1 MASLSPLQSSALGG
15 GLGVGGGGGSGSG
28 GRQHQL
34 MQRFR
39 ANTSQLKQKFGQAK
53 SLSLSHS
60 EFN

>member
-1 MASLSPLQSSALGG
+1 MASLSPLQSSASGG
-15 GLGVGGGGGSGSG
+15 SGGGGGGSG
-28 GRQHQL
+28 GRQQQL

-53 SLSLSHS
+53 SISLSHS

>member
-1 MASLSPLQSSALGG
+1 MASLSPLQSSAPGG
-15 GLGVGGGGGSGSG
+15 SGGGGGGSG
-28 GRQHQL
+28 GRQQQL

>member
-15 GLGVGGGGGSGSG
+15 AAGGSGTGYG
-28 GRQHQL
+28 GRQQQL

-39 ANTSQLKQKFGQAK
+39 ANTSQLKHKFGQAK

>member
-15 GLGVGGGGGSGSG
+15 AAGGSGSG
-28 GRQHQL
+28 SGYGGRQQQL

-39 ANTSQLKQKFGQAK
+39 ANTSQLKHKFGQAK

-60 EFN
+60 DFN

>member
-1 MASLSPLQSSALGG
+1 MASLSPLQSSASGG
-15 GLGVGGGGGSGSG
+15 SGGGGGGSG
-28 GRQHQL
+28 GRQQQL

-39 ANTSQLKQKFGQAK
+39 ANTSQLKQKFSQAK

>member
-1 MASLSPLQSSALGG
+1 MASLSPLQSSAPGG
-15 GLGVGGGGGSGSG
+15 SGGGGGGSG
-28 GRQHQL
+28 GRQQQL

-53 SLSLSHS
+53 SISLSHS

>member
-1 MASLSPLQSSALGG
+1 MASLSPLQSSASGG
-15 GLGVGGGGGSGSG
+15 SGGGGGGSG
-28 GRQHQL
+28 GRQQQL

-60 EFN
+60 EFD

>member
-1 MASLSPLQSSALGG
+1 MASLSPPQSSALGG
-15 GLGVGGGGGSGSG
+15 AGGGGSGSG
-28 GRQHQL
+28 GRQQL

-39 ANTSQLKQKFGQAK
+39 ANTSQLKHKFGQAK

>member
-1 MASLSPLQSSALGG
+1 MANLSLSQSSATGS
-15 GLGVGGGGGSGSG
+15 GGGGGG
-28 GRQHQL
+28 GQGTRQQQL

>member
-1 MASLSPLQSSALGG
+1 MASLSPLQSSASGG
-15 GLGVGGGGGSGSG
+15 SGGGGGGSG
-28 GRQHQL
+28 GRQQQL